1 MALRLNCIRTKSE
14 SINNKTKKIIASDIF
29 TLFITKGRWDVR
41 STFLSILI
49 STKSFTI
56 HPALRMRKDP
66 TRKKKY
72 HFKLL
77 SGLIGKEAKANQQGH
92 TNSAKPIG
100 LSKRIKSS
108 KDLILLGIELG
119 DII

>member
-1 MALRLNCIRTKSE
+1 
-14 SINNKTKKIIASDIF
+14 
-29 TLFITKGRWDVR
+29 
-41 STFLSILI
+41 
-49 STKSFTI
+49 
-56 HPALRMRKDP
+56 MRKDP

-77 SGLIGKEAKANQQGH
+77 SGLIGREANENQQGH

-108 KDLILLGIELG
+108 KDLILLGIE
-119 DII
+119 

>member
-1 MALRLNCIRTKSE
+1 
-14 SINNKTKKIIASDIF
+14 
-29 TLFITKGRWDVR
+29 VR

-56 HPALRMRKDP
+56 HPALRIKKDP
-66 TRKKKY
+66 TKKNKY

-77 SGLIGKEAKANQQGH
+77 IGLIGREAKENQQGH

-108 KDLILLGIELG
+108 KDLILLGIE
-119 DII
+119 